1 MKKIVLTLLLVV
13 AFTTTYGQN
22 KYQER
27 QNKYFVEA
35 AAKEFNLDEQQQKDL
50 TGIRTTMVLAYGESQ
65 KSFTDGDITKE
76 EKQAKNGEASK
87 EFNNAVIKLTGKNY
101 KELAP
106 FFKRMRDELKDV
118 K

>member
-13 AFTTTYGQN
+13 AFSTSYGQN

-27 QNKYFVEA
+27 QSAYFVEA
-35 AAKEFNLDEQQQKDL
+35 AAQEFNLNDAQQKEL
-50 TGIRTTMVLAYGESQ
+50 TEVRTTMVLAYGESQ
-65 KSFTDGDITKE
+65 KAQKSGDITKE
-76 EKQAKNGEASK
+76 EKKAKNREASK
-87 EFNNAVIKLTGKNY
+87 VFNNAVIKMTGKKY

-106 FFKRMRDELKDV
+106 FFKRMREELKKV

>member
-13 AFTTTYGQN
+13 AFTASYGQN

-35 AAKEFNLDEQQQKDL
+35 AAKEYNLNDAQQKEL
-50 TGIRTTMVLAYGESQ
+50 TEIRTTMVLAYGETQ
-65 KSFTDGDITKE
+65 KAAKSGAITKE
-76 EKQAKNGEASK
+76 EKKTKNGEASK
-87 EFNNAVIKLTGKNY
+87 AFNSAVIKLTGKNY

-106 FFKRMRDELKDV
+106 FFKKMREELKNV

>member
-1 MKKIVLTLLLVV
+1 MKKIILTLVLVV

-27 QNKYFVEA
+27 QSKYFVEA
-35 AAKEFNLDEQQQKDL
+35 AAKEFNLNDNQQESLKEY
-50 TGIRTTMVLAYGESQ
+50 RTTMVLAYGKSQ
-65 KSFTDGDITKE
+65 KNFKAGAITKVE
-76 EKQAKNGEASK
+76 LKSSNRETSK
-87 EFNNAVIKLTGKNY
+87 VFHNKVIKMTGKTY

-106 FFKRMRDELKDV
+106 FLKRMREELKKV

>member
-13 AFTTTYGQN
+13 AFSTAYGQN

-35 AAKEFNLDEQQQKDL
+35 AAKEFSLDDNQQKEL
-50 TGIRTTMVLAYGESQ
+50 TEIRTAMVVAYGKSQ
-65 KSFTDGDITKE
+65 AEFKAGTVTKE
-76 EKQAKNGEASK
+76 EKQAKNREASK
-87 EFNNAVIKLTGKNY
+87 VFNKALIKMTGKKYN
-101 KELAP
+101 ELAP
-106 FFKRMRDELKDV
+106 FFKRMRKELKDV

>member
-13 AFTTTYGQN
+13 AFSTTYGQN

-35 AAKEFNLDEQQQKDL
+35 AAKEFNLNKDQQKEL
-50 TGIRTTMVLAYGESQ
+50 AEVRTTMVLAYGESNSAM
-65 KSFTDGDITKE
+65 KEGTITKE
-76 EKQAKNGEASK
+76 EMQEKNKEASRN
-87 EFNNAVIKLTGKNY
+87 FNNAVIKMTGKTY

-106 FFKRMRDELKDV
+106 FFKRMRDELKNV

>member
-1 MKKIVLTLLLVV
+1 MKKILLTLVLVV
-13 AFTTTYGQN
+13 AFSTTYGQN

-35 AAKEFNLDEQQQKDL
+35 AAKEYNLNDAQQKEL
-50 TGIRTTMVLAYGESQ
+50 TELRTTMVVAYGESQ
-65 KSFTDGDITKE
+65 KAAKAGTITKE

-87 EFNNAVIKLTGKNY
+87 AFNRGVIKLTGKNY

-106 FFKRMRDELKDV
+106 FFKRMRDELKKV

>member
-1 MKKIVLTLLLVV
+1 MKKIILTLLLVV
-13 AFTTTYGQN
+13 AFSTSYGQN

-35 AAKEFNLDEQQQKDL
+35 AAKEFSLSEKQQEKL
-50 TGIRTTMVLAYGESQ
+50 AEIRTEMVLSYGETQ
-65 KSFTDGDITKE
+65 KMLKAGDITKE
-76 EKQAKNGEASK
+76 EKQAKNREASK
-87 EFNNAVIKLTGKNY
+87 AFNNAVIKLTGKNY

-106 FFKRMRDELKDV
+106 FFARMRKELKEV

>member
-27 QNKYFVEA
+27 QNKYYVEA
-35 AAKEFNLDEQQQKDL
+35 AAKEFNLNEDQQKEL
-50 TGIRTTMVLAYGESQ
+50 TEIRTTMVIAYGESH
-65 KSFTDGDITKE
+65 KAFTAGDITKE
-76 EKQAKNGEASK
+76 EKLAKNGESSK
-87 EFNNAVIKLTGKNY
+87 VFNNAVIKLTGKTY
-101 KELAP
+101 KELVP
-106 FFKRMRDELKDV
+106 FFNRMRKELKEV